1 MDRDPELI
9 RAVGRW
15 DLTALAINGVIGSS
29 IFALPA
35 SVAQLTGSWSALA
48 CLMCAGIV
56 LLIVLCFAELSS
68 LFSGTGGPYLYAR
81 EAFGDTTA
89 LVAGWMMWLAR
100 VTAYAANSNLLVSFV
115 AYFVPALKEPAP
127 RAIFLTA
134 TSVFFA
140 WVNIRGVRQS
150 AYVGDILAASKMV
163 PMLAFVAIGMFFIDS
178 RLIDFATK
186 PASGDFGQAVLL
198 YIFAFT
204 GFEFAA
210 IPAGE
215 AVAPKKHLPQAMLTA
230 LGIAAILYTGIQI
243 VCLGTLPGLERSQTA
258 MADAGERF
266 LGSVGGQII
275 AVTALASISGNLSG
289 MALVAPRLTY
299 ALGKDG
305 LLPRALAAV
314 HSRYHTPYVSVVLFS
329 SLTLFLALS
338 GTFVGMVRISSVAR
352 IITYALACLAVPVL
366 RRKHPEDPDRFRL
379 RGGYAVPALAI
390 GLCLWLLGQSQ
401 RRDALTTGAALAAG
415 FVLYGGTVL
424 WRRWTG
430 TPSAGRV

>member
-1 MDRDPELI
+1 LDRDPKLI

-15 DLTALAINGVIGSS
+15 DLTALAVNGIIGSS

-100 VTAYAANSNLLVSFV
+100 VTAYAANSNLMVSFV
-115 AYFVPALKEPAP
+115 AYFVPALKAPVP

-134 TSVFFA
+134 TSVFLA
-140 WVNIRGVRQS
+140 WVNIRGVRHS
-150 AYVGDILAASKMV
+150 AYVGDILAAVKLV
-163 PMLAFVAIGMFFIDS
+163 PMFAFVAIGIFFIDS
-178 RLIDFATK
+178 RLIDFAPEPT
-186 PASGDFGQAVLL
+186 SGDFGQAVLL

-215 AVAPKKHLPQAMLTA
+215 AVAPKKHLPLAMLSA
-230 LGIAAILYTGIQI
+230 LGIAAILYTGIQV

-275 AVTALASISGNLSG
+275 AITALASISGNLSA
-289 MALVAPRLTY
+289 MALVSPRLTY
-299 ALGKDG
+299 ALGRDG
-305 LLPRALAAV
+305 LLPRGLAAV
-314 HSRYHTPYVSVVLFS
+314 HPRYHTPYVSIVLFAI
-329 SLTLFLALS
+329 LTLVLALS

-352 IITYALACLAVPVL
+352 IITYVLACLALPVL
-366 RRKHPEDPDRFRL
+366 RRKHREDPDRFRL
-379 RGGYAVPALAI
+379 RGGYAIPAMAI
-390 GLCLWLLGQSQ
+390 VLSLWLLSQSQ
-401 RRDALTTGAALAAG
+401 RRDALTAGAALAAG
-415 FVLYGGTVL
+415 FVLYRATLL

-430 TPSAGRV
+430 APTPGRV

>member
-1 MDRDPELI
+1 
-9 RAVGRW
+9 
-15 DLTALAINGVIGSS
+15 
-29 IFALPA
+29 
-35 SVAQLTGSWSALA
+35 
-48 CLMCAGIV
+48 MCAGIV

-81 EAFGDTTA
+81 DAFGNTTA

-100 VTAYAANSNLLVSFV
+100 VTAYAANSNLMVSFV
-115 AYFVPALKEPAP
+115 AYFFPALKEPIP

-150 AYVGDILAASKMV
+150 ALVGDILAAVKLV
-163 PMLAFVAIGMFFIDS
+163 PMLAFVAIGMFFIDA
-178 RLIDFATK
+178 RLIDFGPNPT
-186 PASGDFGQAVLL
+186 SGDFGQAVLL

-215 AVAPKKHLPQAMLTA
+215 AVAPKKHLPLAMLSA
-230 LGIAAILYTGIQI
+230 LGIAAILYTGIQF

-266 LGSVGGQII
+266 LGPVGGQII
-275 AVTALASISGNLSG
+275 AITALASISGNLSA

-299 ALGKDG
+299 ALGRDG
-305 LLPRALAAV
+305 LLPRGLATV
-314 HSRYHTPYVSVVLFS
+314 HSRYHTPYVSIVLFAII
-329 SLTLFLALS
+329 TLVLALS

-352 IITYALACLAVPVL
+352 IITYMLACLAVPVL
-366 RRKHPEDPDRFRL
+366 RRKYREDPDQFRL
-379 RGGYAVPALAI
+379 RGGYAIPAIAI
-390 GLCLWLLGQSQ
+390 VLCLWLLSQSQ
-401 RRDALTTGAALAAG
+401 RRDALTAAAALAGG
-415 FVLYGGTVL
+415 FVLYGGTLL

-430 TPSAGRV
+430 SSSPEHV

>member
-1 MDRDPELI
+1 
-9 RAVGRW
+9 
-15 DLTALAINGVIGSS
+15 
-29 IFALPA
+29 
-35 SVAQLTGSWSALA
+35 
-48 CLMCAGIV
+48 MCAGIV

-81 EAFGDTTA
+81 DAFGNTTA

-100 VTAYAANSNLLVSFV
+100 VTAYAANSNLMVSFV
-115 AYFVPALKEPAP
+115 AYFFPALKEPIP

-134 TSVFFA
+134 TSVFLA

-150 AYVGDILAASKMV
+150 AYVGDILAAVKLV

-178 RLIDFATK
+178 RLIDFGPT
-186 PASGDFGQAVLL
+186 PTSGDFGQAVLL

-215 AVAPKKHLPQAMLTA
+215 AVAPKKHLPLAMLSA
-230 LGIAAILYTGIQI
+230 LGIAAILYTGIQF

-266 LGSVGGQII
+266 LGPVGGQII
-275 AVTALASISGNLSG
+275 AITALASISGNLSA

-299 ALGKDG
+299 ALGRDG
-305 LLPRALAAV
+305 LLPRGLATV
-314 HSRYHTPYVSVVLFS
+314 HSRYHTPYVSIVVFAII
-329 SLTLFLALS
+329 TLVLALS

-352 IITYALACLAVPVL
+352 IITYMLACLAVPVL
-366 RRKHPEDPDRFRL
+366 RRKHREDPDRFRL
-379 RGGYAVPALAI
+379 RGGYAIPALAI
-390 GLCLWLLGQSQ
+390 VLCLWLLGQSQ
-401 RRDALTTGAALAAG
+401 RRDALTAAAALAAG
-415 FVLYGGTVL
+415 FVLYGGTLL

-430 TPSAGRV
+430 SSSPERA